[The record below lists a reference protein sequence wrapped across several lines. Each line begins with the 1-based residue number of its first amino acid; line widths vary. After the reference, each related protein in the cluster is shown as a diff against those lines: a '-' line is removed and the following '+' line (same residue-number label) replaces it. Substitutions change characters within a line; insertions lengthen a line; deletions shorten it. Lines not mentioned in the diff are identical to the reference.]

1 MRSTRKLSILSAYI
15 DMFESNDQTFPVIH
29 GKQFLHVGNYVY
41 CNSMLN
47 NCLGYKAL
55 LILKFYSAL

>member
-29 GKQFLHVGNYVY
+29 GKQYLHVGNYVY

-47 NCLGYKAL
+47 NFLGYKAL